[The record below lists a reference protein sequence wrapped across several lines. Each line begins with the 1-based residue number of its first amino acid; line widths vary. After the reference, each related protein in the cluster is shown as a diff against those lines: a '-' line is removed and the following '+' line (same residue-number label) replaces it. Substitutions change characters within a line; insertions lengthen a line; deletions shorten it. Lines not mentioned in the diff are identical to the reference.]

1 MRGTAVTKRRA
12 IHTGEHL
19 LNALRLCCGPT
30 ASRNAAA
37 SSMSTPSL
45 MSDLENAVASRSA
58 ERRNDSLRKVTDL
71 FVGGAPQF
79 SEEQVALFDG
89 VIGRLAQHADVAA
102 RTELSAR
109 LATVDNAPVATIERL
124 ANDEAIAV
132 AGPILKGSAR
142 LSDAQLTALA
152 STRSQ
157 GHLQAIAG
165 RRDLGAH
172 VTDVLLTRGDSQV
185 ARAVAGNSSAQLSE
199 SGFDK
204 IADLATRDPR
214 LAESAVARADI
225 PQRHL
230 RTLAT
235 LLPEPVRQRLAANNP
250 QLAERIRTAVA
261 QAAEAAAQVVRRDY
275 SSAKETVATMAKAGT
290 LGDASVMEFAK
301 AEQFEETVVALAA
314 LVRLTIVLSERLL
327 LTEPV
332 DTLLIAAKSADL
344 TWPTVKC
351 LLLLR
356 TASHL
361 SPQEIED
368 ARINFVRLKPETA
381 KQGIKFYKLRAS
393 Q

>member
-1 MRGTAVTKRRA
+1 
-12 IHTGEHL
+12 
-19 LNALRLCCGPT
+19 
-30 ASRNAAA
+30 
-37 SSMSTPSL
+37 MSTPSM
-45 MSDLENAVASRSA
+45 MSDLENAVASHSA
-58 ERRNDSLRKVTDL
+58 ERRTETLRKVTDL
-71 FVGGAPQF
+71 FVVGAPKF

-89 VIGRLAQHADVAA
+89 VIGRLAQDADVAA

-109 LATVDNAPVATIERL
+109 LAPIDNAPVAVIEHL
-124 ANDEAIAV
+124 ANDDAIAV

-152 STRSQ
+152 SIRSH

-172 VTDVLLTRGDSQV
+172 VTDVLLTRGDGHV
-185 ARAVAGNSSAQLSE
+185 ARTVAGNSSARLSE
-199 SGFDK
+199 SGFDR

-214 LAESAVARADI
+214 LAECVVARADI
-225 PQRHL
+225 PPRHL
-230 RTLAT
+230 RTVAT

-250 QLAERIRTAVA
+250 QLAERIRVAVI
-261 QAAEAAAQVVRRDY
+261 QAAEDAAHSVRRDY
-275 SSAKETVATMAKAGT
+275 SSAKETVAAMAKAGT

-314 LVRLTIVLSERLL
+314 LVRLPIAIAERLL
-327 LTEPV
+327 LTESV

-351 LLLLR
+351 LLMLR

-368 ARINFVRLKPETA
+368 ARMSLIRLKPETA

>member
-1 MRGTAVTKRRA
+1 M
-12 IHTGEHL
+12 
-19 LNALRLCCGPT
+19 
-30 ASRNAAA
+30 
-37 SSMSTPSL
+37 
-45 MSDLENAVASRSA
+45 MSDLENAVASHSA
-58 ERRNDSLRKVTDL
+58 ERRTETLRKVTDL
-71 FVGGAPQF
+71 FVVGAPKF

-89 VIGRLAQHADVAA
+89 VIGRLAQDADVAA

-109 LATVDNAPVATIERL
+109 LAPIDNAPVAVIEHL
-124 ANDEAIAV
+124 ANDDAIAI

-142 LSDAQLTALA
+142 LGDAPLTALA

-172 VTDVLLTRGDSQV
+172 VTDVLLTCGNGQV
-185 ARAVAGNSSAQLSE
+185 ARTVAGNSSARLSE
-199 SGFDK
+199 GGFDR

-214 LAESAVARADI
+214 LAECVVARTDI
-225 PQRHL
+225 PPRHL

-250 QLAERIRTAVA
+250 QLAERIRAAVV
-261 QAAEAAAQVVRRDY
+261 QAAEHAAHAVRNY
-275 SSAKETVATMAKAGT
+275 SSAKDTVATMAKAGT

-314 LVRLTIVLSERLL
+314 LVRLPIAISERLL
-327 LTEPV
+327 LTESV

-351 LLLLR
+351 LLMLR

-361 SPQEIED
+361 SPQDIED
-368 ARINFVRLKPETA
+368 ARMNFIRLKPETA

>member
-1 MRGTAVTKRRA
+1 M
-12 IHTGEHL
+12 
-19 LNALRLCCGPT
+19 
-30 ASRNAAA
+30 
-37 SSMSTPSL
+37 
-45 MSDLENAVASRSA
+45 MSDLENAVASHSA
-58 ERRNDSLRKVTDL
+58 ERRSETLRKVTDL
-71 FVGGAPQF
+71 FVGGAPKF
-79 SEEQVALFDG
+79 SEQQVALFDG
-89 VIGRLAQHADVAA
+89 VIGRLAQDADVAA
-102 RTELSAR
+102 RTELSTR
-109 LATVDNAPVATIERL
+109 LAPIDNAPVATIEHL
-124 ANDEAIAV
+124 ANDDAIAV

-152 STRSQ
+152 ALRNQ

-172 VTDVLLTRGDSQV
+172 VTDVLLTRGDGHV
-185 ARAVAGNSSAQLSE
+185 ARTVAGNSSARLSE
-199 SGFDK
+199 SGFDR

-214 LAESAVARADI
+214 LAECVVARADI
-225 PQRHL
+225 PPRHL
-230 RTLAT
+230 RTVAT

-250 QLAERIRTAVA
+250 QLAERIRVAVT
-261 QAAEAAAQVVRRDY
+261 QAAEDAAHSVRRDY

-314 LVRLTIVLSERLL
+314 LVRLPIALSERLL
-327 LTEPV
+327 LTESV

-351 LLLLR
+351 LLMLP

-368 ARINFVRLKPETA
+368 ARMSFIRLKPETA

>member
-1 MRGTAVTKRRA
+1 M
-12 IHTGEHL
+12 
-19 LNALRLCCGPT
+19 
-30 ASRNAAA
+30 
-37 SSMSTPSL
+37 
-45 MSDLENAVASRSA
+45 MSDLENAVASHSA
-58 ERRNDSLRKVTDL
+58 ERRSETLRKVTDL
-71 FVGGAPQF
+71 FVVGAPKF
-79 SEEQVALFDG
+79 SAEQVALFDG
-89 VIGRLAQHADVAA
+89 VIGRLAQDADVAA

-109 LATVDNAPVATIERL
+109 LAPIDNAPVATIEHL
-124 ANDEAIAV
+124 ANDDTIAV
-132 AGPILKGSAR
+132 AGPMLKGSAR
-142 LSDAQLTALA
+142 LGNAQLTALA

-172 VTDVLLTRGDSQV
+172 VTDVLLTRGDGHV
-185 ARAVAGNSSAQLSE
+185 ARTVAGNSSARLSE

-214 LAESAVARADI
+214 LAECVVARADI
-225 PQRHL
+225 PPRHL

-250 QLAERIRTAVA
+250 QLAERIRAAVI
-261 QAAEAAAQVVRRDY
+261 QAAEDAAHSVRRDY
-275 SSAKETVATMAKAGT
+275 SSAKETVAAMAKAGT
-290 LGDASVMEFAK
+290 LGDVSVMEFAK

-314 LVRLTIVLSERLL
+314 LVRLPIAVSERLL
-327 LTEPV
+327 LTESV

-351 LLLLR
+351 LLMLR
-356 TASHL
+356 TASHP
-361 SPQEIED
+361 SPQDIED
-368 ARINFVRLKPETA
+368 ARMNFIRLKPETA

>member
-1 MRGTAVTKRRA
+1 
-12 IHTGEHL
+12 
-19 LNALRLCCGPT
+19 
-30 ASRNAAA
+30 
-37 SSMSTPSL
+37 MSTPSM
-45 MSDLENAVASRSA
+45 MSDLENAVASHSA
-58 ERRNDSLRKVTDL
+58 ERRTETLRKVTDL
-71 FVGGAPQF
+71 FVVGAPKF
-79 SEEQVALFDG
+79 SAEQVALFDG
-89 VIGRLAQHADVAA
+89 VIGRLAQDADVAA

-109 LATVDNAPVATIERL
+109 LAPIDNAPVAVIEHL
-124 ANDEAIAV
+124 ANDDAIAV

-152 STRSQ
+152 SIRSH

-172 VTDVLLTRGDSQV
+172 VTDVLLTRGDGHV
-185 ARAVAGNSSAQLSE
+185 ARTVAGNSSARLSE
-199 SGFDK
+199 SGFDR

-214 LAESAVARADI
+214 LAECVVARADI
-225 PQRHL
+225 PPRHL
-230 RTLAT
+230 RTVAT

-250 QLAERIRTAVA
+250 QLAERIRVAVI
-261 QAAEAAAQVVRRDY
+261 QAAEDAAHSVRRDY
-275 SSAKETVATMAKAGT
+275 SSAKETVAAMAKAGT

-314 LVRLTIVLSERLL
+314 LVRLPIAIAERLL
-327 LTEPV
+327 LTESV

-351 LLLLR
+351 LLMLR

-368 ARINFVRLKPETA
+368 ARMSFIRLKPETA